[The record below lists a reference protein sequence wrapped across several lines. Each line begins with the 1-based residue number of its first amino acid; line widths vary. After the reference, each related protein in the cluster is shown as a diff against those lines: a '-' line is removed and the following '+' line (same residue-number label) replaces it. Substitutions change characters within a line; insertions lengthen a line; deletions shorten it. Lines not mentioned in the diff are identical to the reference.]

1 MGLRVV
7 PSPGAAGHPPRGQ
20 SKPGGRAR
28 RGAADAQHG
37 SPGGGRIGDRNR
49 ELQRAAV
56 GTCQGGLGGLKRD
69 RCLGCGN
76 GYHSKPM
83 KCHGGINM
91 PWKPTILGLWK
102 FWLIAKSDYHG
113 DTEMGIGIYIYI
125 YIYIYTYIYICIVD
139 ISILSIN
146 QLSGG
151 ITGLNGKIMKHA
163 GELDGFGEALALMI
177 GGISPLHP
185 PRKLG

>member
-1 MGLRVV
+1 
-7 PSPGAAGHPPRGQ
+7 
-20 SKPGGRAR
+20 
-28 RGAADAQHG
+28 
-37 SPGGGRIGDRNR
+37 
-49 ELQRAAV
+49 
-56 GTCQGGLGGLKRD
+56 
-69 RCLGCGN
+69 
-76 GYHSKPM
+76 
-83 KCHGGINM
+83 
-91 PWKPTILGLWK
+91 
-102 FWLIAKSDYHG
+102 
-113 DTEMGIGIYIYI
+113 MGIGIYIYI